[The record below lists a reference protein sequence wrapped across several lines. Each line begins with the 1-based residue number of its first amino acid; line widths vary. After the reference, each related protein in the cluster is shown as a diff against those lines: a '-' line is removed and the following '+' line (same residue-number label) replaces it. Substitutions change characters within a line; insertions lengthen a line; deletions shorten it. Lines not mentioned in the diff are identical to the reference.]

1 MERAFPLC
9 RDPRFDEPVRH
20 VIEACVEL
28 LRERLHGRLVGLVLT
43 GSFSRGE
50 GSVVAVNGHLRVLGD
65 IEFLVVLPRDSDYR
79 TLRRR
84 MGAWSREAAARG
96 GAADRLIVDV
106 EFGPVDVRYLHRRA
120 RPSIFVHDLV
130 THGKVIS
137 GPADLLQAVPR
148 FGPEGIPRED
158 AVNLVFNRTIE
169 QLEAWDRVGAL
180 EGEALL
186 DVAYHQC
193 KLLLDL
199 AGSALAFEGE
209 HTSSYAARPARF
221 ATLVDRHPGL
231 GARLPAPF
239 TGALER
245 AAQLKLQPT
254 ADALLPPGDVAA
266 QRAWLHQRMVATV
279 PTLAA
284 LLAWEL
290 ERLLGARGSL
300 ADLLR
305 RFVEAPRLRGRARD
319 WARIALH
326 PMPAPLPL
334 SPLRAARL
342 FWRSTPRA
350 LVYAAGVLAYL
361 ALGEGGRAPAEVS
374 RLLPLPRALEPRT
387 PEAQRRAITAFW
399 RWCIRNH

>member
-1 MERAFPLC
+1 MDLAFPLC
-9 RDPRFDEPVRH
+9 RDSRFDEPVRR
-20 VIEACVEL
+20 VIEVCVDL
-28 LRERLHGRLVGLVLT
+28 LRERLRGRLVGLVLT

-50 GSVVAVNGHLRVLGD
+50 GSVVPVNGHLRVLGD

-84 MGAWSREAAARG
+84 MGAWGREAAARG
-96 GAADRLIVDV
+96 GAAHRLAVDV

-120 RPSIFVHDLV
+120 RPSIFVHDLI
-130 THGKVIS
+130 THGKVVW
-137 GPADLLQAVPR
+137 GPADLLQAVPP
-148 FGPEGIPRED
+148 FGRERIPRED

-169 QLEAWDRVGAL
+169 QLEAWDRVVAL
-180 EGEALL
+180 DGEPLL

-193 KLLLDL
+193 KLALDL

-209 HTSSYAARPARF
+209 HTSSYAERPARF
-221 ATLVDRHPGL
+221 ATLVERHPGL

-239 TGALER
+239 AGALER
-245 AAQLKLQPT
+245 AARLKLQPT
-254 ADALLPPGDVAA
+254 LDALLPPGDVAT
-266 QRAWLHQRMVATV
+266 QRAWLQQGIVETV

-284 LLAWEL
+284 LLGWEL

-300 ADLLR
+300 ADLLG
-305 RFVEAPRLRGRARD
+305 RFVDAPRLRGRARD

-326 PMPAPLPL
+326 PMPAPMPL

-361 ALGEGGRAPAEVS
+361 ALGDGGRVPPEVG

-387 PEAQRRAITAFW
+387 PQAQRQAITALW